1 MLKLSV
7 LDQSPVRAGGTP
19 AQAIDETIR
28 LAQATEALGYAR
40 YWLAE
45 HHGTD
50 GFAGSSPEIMVTRV
64 AAATVPSAI
73 E

>member
-1 MLKLSV
+1 MIDFSV

-28 LAQATEALGYAR
+28 LAQTTEALGYRR

-50 GFAGSSPEIMVTRV
+50 GFAGSPWNWAMETR
-64 AAATVPSAI
+64 
-73 E
+73 